1 MEEKKEEKTLEQTAV
16 QLLQDRGYTVTC
28 AESCTGGLLSG
39 RLVNVPG
46 VSDVYRAGFVTYSN
60 EAKRVF
66 LRVRRKTL
74 KRFGA
79 VSAQTALEMAAGAAY
94 AAGAQAALSVT
105 GIAGPD
111 GGTPEKPVGLV
122 YIGCLVPGRMKVK
135 KYLFSGN
142 RSQVRAKSA
151 EAALKLLI
159 RCLRE
164 QERAE
169 R

>member
-1 MEEKKEEKTLEQTAV
+1 M
-16 QLLQDRGYTVTC
+16 
-28 AESCTGGLLSG
+28 
-39 RLVNVPG
+39 
-46 VSDVYRAGFVTYSN
+46 
-60 EAKRVF
+60 
-66 LRVRRKTL
+66 
-74 KRFGA
+74 
-79 VSAQTALEMAAGAAY
+79 
-94 AAGAQAALSVT
+94 
-105 GIAGPD
+105 
-111 GGTPEKPVGLV
+111 